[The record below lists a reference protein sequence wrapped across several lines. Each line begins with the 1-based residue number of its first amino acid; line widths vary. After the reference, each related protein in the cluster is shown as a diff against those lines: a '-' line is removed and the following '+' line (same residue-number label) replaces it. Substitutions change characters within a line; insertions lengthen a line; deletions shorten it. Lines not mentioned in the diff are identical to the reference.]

1 MSSSAPDRPE
11 HDATLPAPGRLPS
24 GRNGVNWPPEPL
36 ADVVAARL
44 DRYQKEFAMRLT
56 GILSLVFGAI
66 ALAASAQAQVPAGY
80 PADYKAIV
88 DGAKKEGKVVVYST
102 TDAKLVTPLIKDFE
116 AAFPGVKV
124 EYTDLNSTEVYNR
137 YISESAANAASADA
151 VWSSSMDLQMKLAAD
166 GLAAVYKSPEA
177 SALPAW
183 AHWKDTIYA
192 TTFEPI
198 AIVYN
203 KRLVPPEDVP
213 KTHADLAK
221 LLNTKGDKYQ
231 NKVTA
236 YDPEKSGVGFMLAN
250 QDARLDPQFWE
261 LVKALGARSLKVQ
274 SSTGT
279 MLERVSSGEN
289 LLGYNVLG
297 SYALTRAKKDPSLG
311 VAFTTDY
318 NLVLSR
324 LIFVSKNAKNPNAAR
339 LWLDYVL
346 SKRGQTIAAE
356 QAELYSVRTD
366 MTGKDSGVGFSK
378 GLGSAV
384 KPIAVS
390 EDLLQG
396 LDQTKRLA
404 FLKQWQTALAR
415 K

>member
-1 MSSSAPDRPE
+1 MSGFSRL
-11 HDATLPAPGRLPS
+11 ATAVS
-24 GRNGVNWPPEPL
+24 
-36 ADVVAARL
+36 VAFLLGGTA
-44 DRYQKEFAMRLT
+44 
-56 GILSLVFGAI
+56 
-66 ALAASAQAQVPAGY
+66 AQAQVPAGY

-102 TDAKLVTPLIKDFE
+102 TDAKLVAPLIKDFE

-137 YISESAANAASADA
+137 FISETAASAASADA

-166 GLAAVYKSPEA
+166 GAAMVYKSPETG
-177 SALPAW
+177 ALPEW
-183 AHWKDTIYA
+183 AHFKDTVYA

-203 KRLVPPEDVP
+203 KRLVPADEVP

-221 LLNTKGDKYQ
+221 LLTTKADKYQ

-250 QDARLDPQFWE
+250 QDAKLDPKFWD
-261 LVKALGARSLKVQ
+261 LVKVLGARSLKVQ

-289 LLGYNVLG
+289 LIGYNVLG
-297 SYALTRAKKDPSLG
+297 SYALTRAKKDPSMG
-311 VAFTTDY
+311 IVFTTDY

-324 LIFVSKNAKNPNAAR
+324 LIFVAKNAKNPNAGK
-339 LWLDYVL
+339 LWVDYVL
-346 SKRGQTIAAE
+346 SKRGQTITSE
-356 QAELYSVRTD
+356 QVELFSVRTD
-366 MTGKDSGVGFSK
+366 MTGKETGVAFAK
-378 GLGSAV
+378 ELGSAV

-390 EDLLQG
+390 NDLLLG
-396 LDQTKRLA
+396 LDQTKRLE
-404 FLKQWQTALAR
+404 FLKQWQTSLAR

>member
-1 MSSSAPDRPE
+1 MPFVKSLALLVC
-11 HDATLPAPGRLPS
+11 AITL
-24 GRNGVNWPPEPL
+24 
-36 ADVVAARL
+36 
-44 DRYQKEFAMRLT
+44 
-56 GILSLVFGAI
+56 
-66 ALAASAQAQVPAGY
+66 SAQAQVPAGY
-80 PADYKAIV
+80 PADYKSIV

-137 YISESAANAASADA
+137 FISESAANATSADA

-166 GLAAVYKSPEA
+166 GLAMTYKSPEIA
-177 SALPAW
+177 ALPAW
-183 AHWKDTIYA
+183 AHWKDSVYA

-213 KTHADLAK
+213 KTHADFTK
-221 LLNTKGDKYQ
+221 LLTTKAEKYQ
-231 NKVTA
+231 KKVTT
-236 YDPEKSGVGFMLAN
+236 YDAEKSGVGFMLVN
-250 QDARLDPQFWE
+250 QDAKLNPAFWD
-261 LVKALGARSLKVQ
+261 LVAAMGARGANMQ

-279 MLERVSSGEN
+279 MMERVSSGEN
-289 LLGYNVLG
+289 LIGYNILG
-297 SYALTRAKKDPSLG
+297 SYALTRAKKDPSIG
-311 VAFTTDY
+311 VAFTSDY

-324 LIFVSKNAKNPNAAR
+324 LVFVAKNAKNPNAGK
-339 LWLDYVL
+339 LWVDYLL

-366 MTGKDSGVGFSK
+366 MTGKDTGVGFSK
-378 GLGSAV
+378 DLGSAV
-384 KPIAVS
+384 KPIAVND
-390 EDLLQG
+390 ELLQG

-404 FLKQWQTALAR
+404 FLKQWQATLGR